1 LYVASTR
8 QLLGDVLMRRGKLTA
23 AEVELRAA
31 VDINTALAGAD
42 SWRTARSQA
51 SLGWDLILRDNAA
64 EGEPMLVAARN
75 RLLATVGGKH
85 DATLWAS
92 THLAEYLRAHHRDAE
107 AALVSSTPH

>member
-1 LYVASTR
+1 
-8 QLLGDVLMRRGKLTA
+8 
-23 AEVELRAA
+23 
-31 VDINTALAGAD
+31 VDINSALAGAD

-64 EGEPMLVAARN
+64 EGEPMLIAARN

-107 AALVSSTPH
+107 AALVSATAH